1 MVVTRRSFLVMFHF
15 ETILD
20 CANRLN
26 LSSESNVSTLVR
38 DFPVRVNLNSHI
50 GEAIYDYCIMAGI
63 GGGQHGPSV
72 VELMSL
78 LKFVVHTGPFEAIYI
93 SLATE
98 HTTTIFLAVAL
109 MSPYLSFAFQMHSSL
124 MKIYMMKRLKPKI
137 IDK

>member
-78 LKFVVHTGPFEAIYI
+78 LKFVVHTGPFEAIYLARDRAYYDHI
-93 SLATE
+93 LSRGIDVSLPVIRIPDALKSNEDLYDEETE
-98 HTTTIFLAVAL
+98 TED
-109 MSPYLSFAFQMHSSL
+109 S
-124 MKIYMMKRLKPKI
+124 
-137 IDK
+137 